1 VGRAAAQ
8 VAVVSGAKCCE
19 YICNLGR
26 APAARKLHLNGMNLS
41 HFPASVLVLT
51 ALTELSVVANQL
63 PALPDAFFKLVN
75 LTFLDLTMNRI
86 FDLPDTVPLL
96 IRTRTRAHTH
106 TRTRMRTHACTRT
119 RAHAHARTRTHAH
132 AHVDIRSLLTRSNG
146 ITQVEL
152 LSSLTILRINQNDL
166 VELPEEVLSTS
177 SLEP

>member
-63 PALPDAFFKLVN
+63 PALPEAFFKLVN

-96 IRTRTRAHTH
+96 IRTRTH

-119 RAHAHARTRTHAH
+119 RAHAHARTRTRAN